1 MRGKHYRNKLDSWT
15 EALRLSSDVKLEM
28 FNEGSGTA
36 TDIDVTLRFPPSVK
50 LIKYTDFPARPAAPA
65 PPNSPYRNNVED
77 LISRSYLDLPH
88 LQGINDGD
96 ASIYDDEAGIVRFAC
111 RSLKPKCTLR
121 LQTFILVQQSPLD
134 GKGIEVDVRIT
145 LHDGEPVSEKLAITF
160 VPGEAVVAEWKDD
173 DDEAE

>member
-15 EALRLSSDVKLEM
+15 EALRLSSGVKLEM

-121 LQTFILVQQSPLD
+121 LQTFILVQQSRSEEHTSEL
-134 GKGIEVDVRIT
+134 KALMRT
-145 LHDGEPVSEKLAITF
+145 SYAVSSLQ
-160 VPGEAVVAEWKDD
+160 
-173 DDEAE
+173 

>member
-1 MRGKHYRNKLDSWT
+1 MRIRDW
-15 EALRLSSDVKLEM
+15 SSDVCSSDL
-28 FNEGSGTA
+28 
-36 TDIDVTLRFPPSVK
+36 K

-145 LHDGEPVSEKLAITF
+145 PIGRASCRERVCQY
-160 VPGEAVVAEWKDD
+160 V
-173 DDEAE
+173 

>member
-15 EALRLSSDVKLEM
+15 EALRLSSGVKLEM

-77 LISRSYLDLPH
+77 LISRSYLALPH
-88 LQGINDGD
+88 LQG
-96 ASIYDDEAGIVRFAC
+96 
-111 RSLKPKCTLR
+111 RSEERRVGNECVSK
-121 LQTFILVQQSPLD
+121 FISRRST
-134 GKGIEVDVRIT
+134 I
-145 LHDGEPVSEKLAITF
+145 H
-160 VPGEAVVAEWKDD
+160 
-173 DDEAE
+173 